1 MSVFKE
7 IYEYRE
13 MIFSMV
19 RRDLRGRY
27 KGSALGFLWTFL
39 NPLFQL
45 IVYTI
50 VFSVIMKVGYEK
62 YYLHL
67 FTALV
72 PWIFFSSSVAGG
84 AGIIRAQSNLVNKI
98 YFPREVIPIS
108 HVICQLINMLLT
120 FLVVLAVVLVTGH
133 GLNGIALLYLIPVT
147 IVEFFLA
154 LGLTLITS
162 VLTVFLR
169 DIEYVSGIILLAWQF
184 LSPVMYGIDY
194 VPEKYRTLY
203 MLNPMTPIIIAYRDI
218 FYWKRPPELGTLGL
232 AALMGILSIVIG
244 FIIFEKLKKRFSEN
258 L

>member
-154 LGLTLITS
+154 L
-162 VLTVFLR
+162 
-169 DIEYVSGIILLAWQF
+169 
-184 LSPVMYGIDY
+184 
-194 VPEKYRTLY
+194 
-203 MLNPMTPIIIAYRDI
+203 
-218 FYWKRPPELGTLGL
+218 
-232 AALMGILSIVIG
+232 
-244 FIIFEKLKKRFSEN
+244 
-258 L
+258 